1 MSGVRSLCRPALRR
15 LALAGACFV
24 PLAAAAQERI
34 EVFVVG
40 DQVITGAASAGVIH
54 HVDALARRVEALSA
68 GLPADPARAGE
79 MAKARFAALTDAQR
93 LQLKED
99 ATVEN
104 LARQYRLTKTPAIV
118 IDGRAL
124 IYGVSDVERARAIY
138 RRWRA
143 EGR

>member
-1 MSGVRSLCRPALRR
+1 MSCGPGLRR
-15 LALAGACFV
+15 LALAGACFA

-34 EVFVVG
+34 EVFVVS
-40 DQVITGAASAGVIH
+40 DQVVAGAAGASVIY
-54 HVDALARRVEALSA
+54 HVDALARSVEALSA

-79 MAKARFAALTDAQR
+79 MAKARFAALSDAQR
-93 LQLKED
+93 LQLKEE

-118 IDGRAL
+118 FDGRAV

-138 RRWRA
+138 RDWHDEAR
-143 EGR
+143 